1 MEILN
6 LGGSYEPSARSS
18 KKKFKVVLG
27 IGLLAAVM
35 GMGSTLAASITLN
48 AGSAVEFGQGIAST
62 AACDSAIT
70 ITPFSTYA
78 NAVAGDFLF
87 SSFTLSNVD
96 TRTAGCA
103 SKYFIIK
110 AFTNTDTSSAGAAY
124 LYAGDSTTAT
134 PLPLGVKYTDP
145 TIVTGGVDI
154 AGYTKYNTGIA
165 LQLSSTGSTCTVT
178 VAGTAD
184 KSVVACAV
192 TPGSDATYG
201 NATYTVTLYSAVA
214 TDAKL
219 GVPTSAVSKL
229 TLESTGS
236 APAGFA

>member
-6 LGGSYEPSARSS
+6 LGGSFEPSARSS

-96 TRTAGCA
+96 TSTAGCA

-110 AFTNTDTSSAGAAY
+110 AFTNTDTTTSGAAY
-124 LYAGDSTTAT
+124 LYTGDSTTAT

-145 TIVTGGVDI
+145 TKVTGGSAI

-165 LQLSSTGSTCTVT
+165 ILLDSNGGNCTLKL
-178 VAGTAD
+178 AGTAD
-184 KSVVACAV
+184 SSAVTCAV
-192 TPGSDATYG
+192 TPGSDAQVG
-201 NATYTVTLYSAVA
+201 NATYTVTLYWSGA
-214 TDAKL
+214 TNAKL

-236 APAGFA
+236 QPAGFN